1 MDLSEAALDAMSLST
16 ASDSSCSSL
25 TASLTTPT
33 PRSPSR
39 PASDLIL
46 KIEKEMDE
54 MQLNSKET
62 LFEISKVLDKSS
74 ATTVATTQTLREF
87 AQELGD
93 ASDHAVKRA
102 YSAMAIMEEIDRKM
116 IIVYNARKRM
126 KQISALLDVLEEKV
140 DAC

>member
-1 MDLSEAALDAMSLST
+1 MSLST
-16 ASDSSCSSL
+16 DSSCSSL
-25 TASLTTPT
+25 TASLTTPI

-54 MQLNSKET
+54 MQLNSRET

-102 YSAMAIMEEIDRKM
+102 YRYSRLNWFSVNMF
-116 IIVYNARKRM
+116 Y
-126 KQISALLDVLEEKV
+126 
-140 DAC
+140 